1 MLNGGSEFAG
11 LRPLTPY
18 VLPAGAAT
26 TARKQQQQMRK
37 CLDGLPNQLVNA
49 ACGAAGLG
57 LGLGLGL
64 G

>member
-1 MLNGGSEFAG
+1 VLNGGSEFAG

-26 TARKQQQQMRK
+26 TARKQRQQMRT

-49 ACGAAGLG
+49 ACGAGDVG
-57 LGLGLGL
+57 EM
-64 G
+64 